1 MIELKNISVEVP
13 TFRIDKIN
21 LRIEDGEYFILL
33 GPTGSGKSLLLDTI
47 AGSIYPEEGEIIIDG
62 EDVTKKQPEN
72 RNIGYVPQD
81 YTLFDHMRVIDN
93 IIFGLR
99 VKGIS
104 RESAMKDVQ
113 PIIKKLN
120 IENLLTK
127 YPEVLSGGEKQKVAI
142 ARALAIKP
150 RLLILDEPLT
160 GLDQNLREKFID
172 ELKKI
177 HEEFMLTTLQ
187 VTHSRDE
194 ARYLSNRI
202 GIMNNGRIE
211 QIGTYDEIIK
221 SPKSRFVA
229 SFLGLENII
238 KNEFL
243 NTILGID
250 KNATI
255 AFSVSNVKED
265 ENGIPL
271 EIESLIR
278 TPVSIKIVGFLD
290 KEKISIVLEKMP
302 EIKENKI
309 KIKIFDFSI
318 VQD

>member
-81 YTLFDHMRVIDN
+81 YTLFDHMKVIDN
-93 IIFGLR
+93 IIFGPR

-104 RESAMKDVQ
+104 RESAMKDVES
-113 PIIKKLN
+113 IIKKLN

-172 ELKKI
+172 ELKRI

-202 GIMNNGRIE
+202 GIMNNGKIE

-221 SPKSRFVA
+221 SPKSIFVA

-243 NTILGID
+243 NAILGID
-250 KNATI
+250 KNAII
-255 AFSVSNVKED
+255 AFSGSNVKED

-278 TPVSIKIVGFLD
+278 TPAGIKIVGFLD

>member
-104 RESAMKDVQ
+104 RESAMKDVDS
-113 PIIKKLN
+113 IIKKLN

-243 NTILGID
+243 NAILGID

-255 AFSVSNVKED
+255 AFSGTNVKED

-271 EIESLIR
+271 EVESLIR
-278 TPVSIKIVGFLD
+278 TPVGIKIVGFLD

-309 KIKIFDFSI
+309 KIKIFGFSI

>member
-1 MIELKNISVEVP
+1 
-13 TFRIDKIN
+13 
-21 LRIEDGEYFILL
+21 
-33 GPTGSGKSLLLDTI
+33 
-47 AGSIYPEEGEIIIDG
+47 
-62 EDVTKKQPEN
+62 
-72 RNIGYVPQD
+72 
-81 YTLFDHMRVIDN
+81 
-93 IIFGLR
+93 
-99 VKGIS
+99 
-104 RESAMKDVQ
+104 
-113 PIIKKLN
+113 
-120 IENLLTK
+120 
-127 YPEVLSGGEKQKVAI
+127 LSGGEKQKVAI

-278 TPVSIKIVGFLD
+278 TPVGIKIVGFLD

>member
-255 AFSVSNVKED
+255 AFSSSNVKED

-278 TPVSIKIVGFLD
+278 TPVGIKIVGFLD

>member
-278 TPVSIKIVGFLD
+278 TPVGIKIVGFLD